1 MQNISL
7 RANAKLNLFLKI
19 NGITNFGYHDMTMI
33 NQSISL
39 YDDIKITKND
49 NQGIKIIDKTTDIKF
64 KENIMYKTAKII
76 NDQISKIDVDIEIN
90 KKIPMQAGLGGGS
103 SDAAAIITGLDH
115 IYNLN
120 LSDEQKIDIA
130 VKVGA
135 DVPFCL
141 FGATKYVAGIG
152 EKINDV
158 KSDNFLFIIIKPDD
172 NMPTNQAFMLY
183 DNSEKIKRSAEFL
196 KGIKNIDLDLIR
208 KNFYNDFEPVISD
221 KFSVIEKIKSN
232 FYKIG
237 ASFTMMSGSGTTV
250 YAIFD
255 EEKTRQRAYDYLK
268 NEYKNIFLSNT
279 TKSGIEIVSCS

>member
-19 NGITNFGYHDMTMI
+19 NGITNFAYHDMTMI

-141 FGATKYVAGIG
+141 FGGTKYVAGIG
-152 EKINDV
+152 EKI
-158 KSDNFLFIIIKPDD
+158 PDD

-221 KFSVIEKIKSN
+221 KFSVIEKIKSD

>member
-39 YDDIKITKND
+39 YDYIKITKND
-49 NQGIKIIDKTTDIKF
+49 NQGIKIIDKTTDIEF

-103 SDAAAIITGLDH
+103 SDAAAVITGLDH

-141 FGATKYVAGIG
+141 FGGTKYVGGIG

-158 KSDNFLFIIIKPDD
+158 KSDNFLFIIIKPDE

-183 DNSEKIKRSAEFL
+183 DNSEKIKRSTDFL
-196 KGIKNIDLDLIR
+196 QGIKNIDLDLIR

-221 KFSVIEKIKSN
+221 KFSVIEKIKSD

-255 EEKTRQRAYDYLK
+255 EEKIRQRAYDYLK

-279 TKSGIEIVSCS
+279 TKSGIEIVSFS

>member
-49 NQGIKIIDKTTDIKF
+49 NQGIKIIDETTDIEF

-76 NDQISKIDVDIEIN
+76 NDKISKIDVDIEIN

-103 SDAAAIITGLDH
+103 SDAAAVITGLDH

-120 LSDEQKIDIA
+120 LSDDQKIDIA

-141 FGATKYVAGIG
+141 FGGTKYVGGIG
-152 EKINDV
+152 EKINHI
-158 KSDNFLFIIIKPDD
+158 KSDNFLFIIIKPDE

-183 DNSEKIKRSAEFL
+183 DNSEKIKRSTDFL
-196 KGIKNIDLDLIR
+196 QGIKNIDLDLIR
-208 KNFYNDFEPVISD
+208 KNFYNDFEPVISH
-221 KFSVIEKIKSN
+221 KFSIIEKIKSD

-255 EEKTRQRAYDYLK
+255 EENTRQRAYDYLK

-279 TKSGIEIVSCS
+279 TKSGIEIVSFS

>member
-39 YDDIKITKND
+39 YDYIKITKND
-49 NQGIKIIDKTTDIKF
+49 NQGIKIIDKTTDIEF

-103 SDAAAIITGLDH
+103 SDAAAVITGLDH

-141 FGATKYVAGIG
+141 FGGTKYVGGIG

-158 KSDNFLFIIIKPDD
+158 KSDNFLFIIIKPDE

-183 DNSEKIKRSAEFL
+183 DNSEKIKRSTDFL
-196 KGIKNIDLDLIR
+196 QGIKNIDLDLIR

-221 KFSVIEKIKSN
+221 KFSIIEKIKSD

-255 EEKTRQRAYDYLK
+255 EENTRQRAYDYLK

-279 TKSGIEIVSCS
+279 TKSGIEIVSFS